1 MMSIGF
7 GVDSGNGLLYS
18 TQKGVAVPKPSKH
31 VVLSMKE
38 IGNRLRALRQAR
50 DMTQAELA
58 RALGTQQ
65 TAISQ
70 VELGNRGLTVQQ
82 VVKLAKALRVSTDAV
97 LGPSNGSQDEAL
109 PRDRKLISRLR
120 QIERLP
126 RAEKQALLRTID
138 AFLKS
143 SQVA

>member
-1 MMSIGF
+1 
-7 GVDSGNGLLYS
+7 
-18 TQKGVAVPKPSKH
+18 VPKH
-31 VVLSMKE
+31 VVLSKGE
-38 IGNRLRALRQAR
+38 IGQRLRALRQAQE
-50 DMTQAELA
+50 MTQVQLA
-58 RALGTQQ
+58 RVLGTQQ

-82 VVKLAKALRVSTDAV
+82 VVKLAKALRVSTDAI
-97 LGPSNGSQDEAL
+97 LGPRDGSQQGL
-109 PRDRKLISRLR
+109 PRDRKLLRRIR

-126 RAEKQALLRTID
+126 RAEKQALLKAID

>member
-1 MMSIGF
+1 
-7 GVDSGNGLLYS
+7 
-18 TQKGVAVPKPSKH
+18 
-31 VVLSMKE
+31 
-38 IGNRLRALRQAR
+38 
-50 DMTQAELA
+50 MTQTRFAKVM
-58 RALGTQQ
+58 GTQQ

-82 VVKLAKALRVSTDAV
+82 VVKLAKALSVSTEAI
-97 LGPSNGSQDEAL
+97 LGPTSKVSHEEL
-109 PRDRKLISRLR
+109 PSDRKLLRRLR

-126 RAEKQALLRTID
+126 GAEKQALMKTID